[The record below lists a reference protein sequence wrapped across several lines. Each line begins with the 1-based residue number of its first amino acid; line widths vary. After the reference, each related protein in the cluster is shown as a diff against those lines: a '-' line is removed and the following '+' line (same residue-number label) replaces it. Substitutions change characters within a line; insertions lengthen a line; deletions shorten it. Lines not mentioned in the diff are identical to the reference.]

1 LGGFFMGVSA
11 MENTESQAVKMLKI
25 GQVVERTAL
34 SKAAIYAKLNPK
46 DPRHDASFPRSIRL
60 TGAAVAWVE
69 SEIDAWLRARIAA
82 SRAKHTSKEKTA

>member
-1 LGGFFMGVSA
+1 
-11 MENTESQAVKMLKI
+11 MENTEDQAVKMLKI

-69 SEIDAWLRARIAA
+69 SEINAWLRARIAA
-82 SRAKHTSKEKTA
+82 SRAKHTSKEKTV